1 MASILHRF
9 SVTTLQMRLTIGILI
24 LTHHPC
30 IESDLTEVSSF
41 STATKL
47 CVSLFKKRASKCTL
61 LIIEYSP
68 GAESTTMQREEFP
81 SPSPLLC
88 EWKMSLTLVCHKYRT
103 MEVIPENAEC
113 HYVVS
118 YIRTCLSVVRLF
130 RDAKNNCKPFH
141 TIEEMLTRRAS
152 CDI

>member
-1 MASILHRF
+1 MASTLHTF
-9 SVTTLQMRLTIGILI
+9 SVTTLQVRLTIGILI

-30 IESDLTEVSSF
+30 IESDLTDVSSF

-47 CVSLFKKRASKCTL
+47 CASMFKKRESKCTL

-81 SPSPLLC
+81 TLSPLLC
-88 EWKMSLTLVCHKYRT
+88 EWEMFVTLVCHKYRT
-103 MEVIPENAEC
+103 MEVIPVNAEC

-141 TIEEMLTRRAS
+141 TIEEMLTRRGS